1 MTAYPEIFAALAA
14 PFDPKEIKYL
24 PKGGR
29 QLPYITAR
37 SVMNRLDA
45 VLGPENWEDRY
56 MESYKD
62 GAGVMCTLKIQIPS
76 KVKDHFTETIE
87 KVGAGGFAG
96 MADLGD
102 NYKSGFSDAFK
113 LAAVKFGIGRY
124 LYEDGVVD
132 FAAEGGPSV
141 DLEKVPTRNT
151 PSAPSR
157 ATEAPR
163 GLPEPSSGGFDNFR
177 KPTFGKAMFPWV
189 KNLEKHYQVELLRLI
204 TNKEKDETGREK
216 GWAYQVGAGWK
227 MADWTEDQVSD
238 VADKVIEYLKTVP
251 TYKGEFDH
259 QASPKEASS
268 DPQGQIFLRTAK
280 DKLVNKLTELF
291 VNQNPGQRPD
301 PEQLRELLAAI
312 SPLTSNF
319 QGSTGEVATSLRSM
333 TDLVWVQNI
342 IKLIDQKL
350 VELNTED
357 DCPF

>member
-14 PFDPKEIKYL
+14 PFDPKEVKYL

-56 MESYKD
+56 SESYKE
-62 GAGVMCTLKIQIPS
+62 GAGVICTLKIQVPS
-76 KVKDHFTETIE
+76 KVKDRYTEFIE

-96 MADLGD
+96 MADPGD

-151 PSAPSR
+151 PPVPSR
-157 ATEAPR
+157 STEASRP
-163 GLPEPSSGGFDNFR
+163 LPEPSSGNYDNFR

-189 KNLEKHYQVELLRLI
+189 KNLEKHYQVDLLKQV
-204 TNKEKDETGREK
+204 N
-216 GWAYQVGAGWK
+216 GWAKELGAGWK
-227 MADWTEDQVSD
+227 MVEWTEDAVSTI
-238 VADKVIEYLKTVP
+238 ADNVIEFLKGVP

-259 QASPKEASS
+259 AASPQGVSS
-268 DPQGQIFLRTAK
+268 DPQGQVLLRSAK

-291 VNQNPGQRPD
+291 VNQNPGQRPG
-301 PEQLRELLAAI
+301 PEQLRELLAAV
-312 SPLTSNF
+312 SPLAANS
-319 QGSTGEVATSLRSM
+319 QGSTGEVATSLRGM

-350 VELNTED
+350 VELNAEEEV
-357 DCPF
+357 PF